1 MAFTFMEMPSPI
13 IWWQLVLYLVVVSWG
28 AFIIGCFGVGG
39 GAVFVPALLLLPGV
53 RPADA
58 VATVFLF
65 SFPMTLSRQV
75 QLWRYGSIDYR
86 GALPLM
92 LGASGGALLGQAV
105 LPMINSA
112 VVACFIAFLAI
123 FAGFQIQ
130 KRFMRER
137 RAKSSSPKATA
148 APESFGKPAA
158 TMMGDHAARSITV
171 DAVDIDMVSLTEA
184 EAEDSSP
191 SKSKTDRGGRMSFPV
206 PLHGSTNFCFPSC
219 IWLSPSMQA
228 RDLEEA
234 ALESN
239 HVEQSAS
246 RDVALEQISK
256 STETKRETQASGG
269 ASHTNSTLSQAESGP
284 ENQQASQKPSFQ
296 ELCCTI
302 VIGFVGSFL
311 SSVSGTGGPL
321 VLFPLWL
328 MWKPKVSMKQ
338 LVALATPFAGVLVTI
353 SAIGGLIF
361 SKPDL
366 GFALI
371 TVAAVVPSNLFGG
384 VMMQRLGDSSMK
396 LVIGI
401 ILVVVGLIV
410 AVRTVLKLIE

>member
-13 IWWQLVLYLVVVSWG
+13 VWWQLVLYLVAASWG

-65 SFPMTLSRQV
+65 ALPMNWSRQV
-75 QLWRYGSIDYR
+75 QLWRYGNLDVR

-92 LGASGGALLGQAV
+92 LGASVGALIGQAV

-112 VVACFIAFLAI
+112 VAAFFIAFLAI

-137 RAKSSSPKATA
+137 KAKSSSLKATA
-148 APESFGKPAA
+148 APESLGKSDAA
-158 TMMGDHAARSITV
+158 MTGDHAARISV
-171 DAVDIDMVSLTEA
+171 DAVDIDMVILA
-184 EAEDSSP
+184 EEDASP
-191 SKSKTDRGGRMSFPV
+191 SKSKAVRGGRMSFPV
-206 PLHGSTNFCFPSC
+206 QLHDSTNLCFPSC
-219 IWLSPSMQA
+219 LWLSPSMQ
-228 RDLEEA
+228 EA

-239 HVEQSAS
+239 HGEQSAS
-246 RDVALEQISK
+246 RDIASEQMFK
-256 STETKRETQASGG
+256 STESKREPQESEG
-269 ASHTNSTLSQAESGP
+269 APNTNSTLSQAEPGP
-284 ENQQASQKPSFQ
+284 ENQLASHRWSGR
-296 ELCCTI
+296 ELCCTMA
-302 VIGFVGSFL
+302 IGFVASFL

-328 MWKPKVSMKQ
+328 MWKPQVSMKQ
-338 LVALATPFAGVLVTI
+338 LVAIAQPFAGVLVTI
-353 SAIGGLIF
+353 SAIGGIIF

-371 TVAAVVPSNLFGG
+371 VVAATVPSSLFGG

-396 LVIGI
+396 LVVGI
-401 ILVVVGLIV
+401 ILIGVGLIV
-410 AVRTVLKLIE
+410 ALRTALKFI